1 MNNNEYI
8 TDIYRPEI
16 IELIWQKA
24 IVVEG
29 YDKTLYR
36 QDFSGA
42 WIARN
47 AYNDRDSVLGWEID
61 HIFPK
66 SKGGDNHWVNLRP
79 INWKNNIA
87 KGDDYPY
94 YVSAVVAED
103 NKNIEK
109 EVNCTVGSKLQEEL
123 SKIYNTRL

>member
-61 HIFPK
+61 HIFPI
-66 SKGGDNHWVNLRP
+66 SKGGKSTYDNLQTLCRRCNKL
-79 INWKNNIA
+79 
-87 KGDDYPY
+87 KGNSIDY
-94 YVSAVVAED
+94 
-103 NKNIEK
+103 
-109 EVNCTVGSKLQEEL
+109 
-123 SKIYNTRL
+123 